1 MNVKRKTIRFQDNLS
16 DLSAYEAIT
25 EYKKYGFRSE
35 SHMVIEAVRRLIGDS
50 STSLDAERIADLIAE
65 RLSGKLSI
73 DAGSTVKESEKNDE
87 DAYDA
92 ALDFLDSL

>member
-1 MNVKRKTIRFQDNLS
+1 MNVKRKTIRFKDNLS

-50 STSLDAERIADLIAE
+50 SSPFDAERIADLIVE
-65 RLSGKLSI
+65 RLSGRLSI
-73 DAGSTVKESEKNDE
+73 NAGSITKESKKDE
-87 DAYDA
+87 DAFDA